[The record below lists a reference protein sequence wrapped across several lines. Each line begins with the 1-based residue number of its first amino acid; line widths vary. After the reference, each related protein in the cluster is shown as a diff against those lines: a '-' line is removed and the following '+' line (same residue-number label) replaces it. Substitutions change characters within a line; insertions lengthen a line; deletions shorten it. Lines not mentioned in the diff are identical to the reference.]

1 MASYPVL
8 QEKEGEWTSQ
18 SHFEI
23 LGLRLP
29 TIFTHD
35 PSLLSDYITKFQT
48 RSDDVFV
55 VTYPKSGTTWV
66 QEIVWQI
73 YNKGNITREKLICRV
88 PFLELGTTHTRE
100 RPNAETLP
108 SPRIIK
114 SHLSYDVIPK
124 SSEESAKCKYIY
136 IARNP
141 KDVSV
146 SFFHHTEIS
155 SKLRGNGFNGPWD
168 FFIDL
173 FMKGKVGWSHW
184 TDHVLGWWKHREDP
198 NVLFLKY
205 EDLHKDLPSNVRL
218 IAEFV
223 QKPLSDEIINRIAE
237 QCTFEGMMK
246 NADSFKVIDRG
257 DHSFQILRKGAV
269 GDWKNYFTSE
279 LNERFGREV
288 LEKLRGS
295 GLEFEYEI

>member
-1 MASYPVL
+1 MASYPTL
-8 QEKEGEWTSQ
+8 QEKEGEWTSPI
-18 SHFEI
+18 HFEI
-23 LGLRLP
+23 LGLRIPAFL
-29 TIFTHD
+29 TRD
-35 PSLLSDYITKFQT
+35 PSLLSDYISKFQT

-73 YNKGNITREKLICRV
+73 YNKGNISREKLSCRV
-88 PFLELGTTHTRE
+88 PFLELSNTGTWGS
-100 RPNAETLP
+100 PDAETLP

-114 SHLSYDVIPK
+114 SHLSYNVIPK
-124 SSEESAKCKYIY
+124 SSEGSAGCKYIY

-146 SFFHHTEIS
+146 SYFRHIENL
-155 SKLRGNGFNGPWD
+155 KLHGIGFNGPWD

-173 FMKGKVGWSHW
+173 FMKGKAGWCHW
-184 TDHVLGWWKHREDP
+184 SEHVLGWWKHREDP
-198 NVLFLKY
+198 NILFLKY
-205 EDLHKDLPSNVRL
+205 EELHKDLPSNVRR

-246 NADSFKVIDRG
+246 NAESFKVIDRR
-257 DHSFQILRKGAV
+257 DRSFQILRKGAV